1 MLMHSVTAAVA
12 AATACQQ
19 LLVDVLHHEVRVL
32 LLFDAGVESAI
43 CPNTVCTISLTGC
56 PHTD

>member
-1 MLMHSVTAAVA
+1 MHSVTAAVA
-12 AATACQQ
+12 EATACQQ